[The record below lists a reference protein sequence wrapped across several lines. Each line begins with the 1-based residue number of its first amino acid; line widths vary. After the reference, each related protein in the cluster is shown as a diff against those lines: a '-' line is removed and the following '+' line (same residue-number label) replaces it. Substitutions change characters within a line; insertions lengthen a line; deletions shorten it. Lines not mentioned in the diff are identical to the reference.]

1 VSKTAAKVAIVTG
14 GARGIGRGCALE
26 LAARGYDIAL
36 VDLLEPEMKRTA
48 GEIAVLGRKTLTY
61 QADVALFARAHEVA
75 ADVQAQWGHIDFLL
89 NDAGAS
95 NAKGILEIKEEEFD
109 RTIAVN
115 LKSCFNYIHAIAPIM
130 LEQEGGGRIV
140 SMSSLNA
147 LSGGVTSAVSKHS
160 YATAKAGILGLT
172 RSLAKELGPKIMI
185 NAVCPGVIE
194 TELGNSLTKARGAEM
209 VKGIMLDRL
218 GTPADVAQLVAFL
231 ATSEPCFITG
241 QHFVIDGFQWSC

>member
-1 VSKTAAKVAIVTG
+1 MKTAPKVAIVTG

-48 GEIAVLGRKTLTY
+48 GEITALGRKTLIY
-61 QADVALFARAHEVA
+61 QADVALFGRASEVV
-75 ADVQAQWGHIDFLL
+75 ADVHMQWGRIDFLL

-130 LEQEGGGRIV
+130 LEQERGGRIA

-147 LSGGVTSAVSKHS
+147 LSGGVTSAVSKHA
-160 YATAKAGILGLT
+160 YAAAKAGILGLT
-172 RSLAKELGPKIMI
+172 RSLAKELGPKVSV
-185 NAVCPGVIE
+185 NAICPGVIA
-194 TELGNSLTKARGAEM
+194 TDLLRGLLGEREAQLTA
-209 VKGIMLDRL
+209 GIALNRV
-218 GTPADVAQLVAFL
+218 GTPEDVASLVRYL
-231 ATSEPCFITG
+231 
-241 QHFVIDGFQWSC
+241 